1 MFLYIY
7 VYSFLLHMQQHIHIH
22 NKEKFANGYINEG
35 RLGPMPVSMYKNAFC
50 SSMPLVINSI
60 RNSEPQ
66 APFYHCPKPVGLLV
80 GPCLSAVHNH
90 SGVCKDGSL
99 RGA

>member
-1 MFLYIY
+1 
-7 VYSFLLHMQQHIHIH
+7 MQQHIHIH
-22 NKEKFANGYINEG
+22 NKVKIANGYINEG

-66 APFYHCPKPVGLLV
+66 ASFYHYPKPQT
-80 GPCLSAVHNH
+80 
-90 SGVCKDGSL
+90 
-99 RGA
+99 RGASRGAMPVRCAQPP